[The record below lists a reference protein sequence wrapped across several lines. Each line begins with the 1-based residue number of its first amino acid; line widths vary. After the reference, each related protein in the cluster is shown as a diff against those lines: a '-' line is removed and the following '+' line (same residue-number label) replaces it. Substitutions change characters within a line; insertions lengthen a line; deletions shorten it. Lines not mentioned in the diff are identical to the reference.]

1 MQEKRTSGL
10 RLVDSALKARSSNA
24 GGAPGALAR
33 PPSCWT
39 GETPVAPLPLL
50 YSDPVLPEPSSIRSL
65 FLAGPAGRLE
75 ALLNA
80 GSRDATHAAVV
91 CHPHP
96 LYGGTLH
103 NKVVFHAMK
112 ALNSFG
118 FPVLRFNFRGTGLSE
133 GEHSSG
139 IGEVEDVRAALDWLE
154 REFTLPVIFA
164 GFSFGA
170 VVGLR
175 AAYTD
180 DRVNALIALGLPAVA
195 VEDRNEDRLY
205 DFEFLRACAK
215 PKLFVS
221 GSRDQFGPPGKLEAL
236 VSTFADPKKLVRI
249 EAGDHFFEGR
259 LREMREAIEMWVKE
273 NTKIVAD

>member
-1 MQEKRTSGL
+1 
-10 RLVDSALKARSSNA
+10 V
-24 GGAPGALAR
+24 PH
-33 PPSCWT
+33 
-39 GETPVAPLPLL
+39 ETAV
-50 YSDPVLPEPSSIRSL
+50 IRSL
-65 FLAGPAGRLE
+65 FIAGPAGRLE

-80 GSRDATHAAVV
+80 GSPTASHAAIV

-133 GEHSSG
+133 GEHAHG
-139 IGEVEDVRAALDWLE
+139 VGEVEDVRAALDWLE
-154 REFTLPVIFA
+154 QEFTLPVIFA

-170 VVGLR
+170 AVGLR
-175 AAYTD
+175 AAYND
-180 DRVNALIALGLPAVA
+180 DRVRALIALGLPAVP
-195 VEDRNEDRLY
+195 VEDRVY
-205 DFEFLRACAK
+205 DFQFLSDCAK

-236 VSTFADPKKLVRI
+236 VNTFSDPKKLVRI

-259 LREMREAIEMWVKE
+259 LKEMREAIEDWLRE
-273 NTKIVAD
+273 IVSTPAVGA